1 VLTIQYP
8 FEFIKTYRQLPAYKS
23 VSTLT
28 IIRSIYSSTG
38 ISGFY
43 TGCPTLAS
51 SNALKASVRF
61 LSFSSAQN
69 YLRKPFERAGFGNAV
84 VNVIAGLSAGVAES
98 IAVVTPGEC
107 LKTRMIQDA
116 AKGGRRLGMFGAIRD
131 VVRSEGVFALW
142 KGLMPVLCK
151 QGTNSAVRFACFA
164 SLKEQVAKRWPGKE
178 KMVVV
183 TLGIG
188 GVSGIATVQVWNGPF
203 RQ

>member
-8 FEFIKTYRQLPAYKS
+8 FEFIKTYRQLPAYKN
-23 VSTLT
+23 VSFIT
-28 IIRSIYSSTG
+28 IIRTIYSSKG

-43 TGCPTLAS
+43 TGCSTLTS

-69 YLRKPFERAGFGNAV
+69 YLRKPFEKAGLGNAA
-84 VNVIAGLSAGVAES
+84 VNVVAGLSAGVAES

-107 LKTRMIQDA
+107 VKTRMIQDA
-116 AKGGRRLGMFGAIRD
+116 AKGGRRIGMFAAIQD

-142 KGLMPVLCK
+142 RGLMPVLCK

-178 KMVVV
+178 KLVAV

-188 GVSGIATVQVWNGPF
+188 GVSGIATV
-203 RQ
+203 